1 MPSPFPQFT
10 RLYPE
15 ALKQV
20 AACLSNSKLPILE
33 EIALR
38 FCYALENK
46 TLDLKNGDER
56 LFLSDLLS
64 KTTSEMFAMIGT
76 MRNGALIP
84 AYHHTR
90 SILEL
95 YSALEHIYCV
105 PAKQERKLKKY
116 IEFKNV
122 AKYLHY
128 RKRKHLLTDGQIT
141 SQDFSDSCPISK
153 EEFDELQKCVPAW
166 IRIWKLRQ
174 QGPEVIQYW
183 HYPATIQGLFESSD
197 STKTFWTS
205 YESICHATHLSPLG
219 SGLTTGNL
227 LIGFPKSEN
236 GYDYKKINYPI
247 ICSIVAAR
255 AITNF
260 LHTTVTAGTI
270 EGVLKYGIND
280 LHN

>member
-1 MPSPFPQFT
+1 MPSPFPQFMT
-10 RLYPE
+10 LYPE
-15 ALKQV
+15 ALKQI
-20 AACLSNSKLPILE
+20 AACLSKSKLPILE
-33 EIALR
+33 DIALR

-56 LFLSDLLS
+56 HFLSDLLT
-64 KTTSEMFAMIGT
+64 KTTSEMFALIGA

-84 AYHHTR
+84 TYHHTR

-95 YSALEHIYCV
+95 YAALEHIYCV

-116 IEFKNV
+116 IEFKNL

-128 RKRKHLLTDGQIT
+128 SKRKQLLAARQIT
-141 SQDFSDSCPISK
+141 TQEFSESCPISQ

-166 IRIWKLRQ
+166 NRIWKLTHQ
-174 QGPEVIQYW
+174 DLEVIQYW
-183 HYPATIQGLFESSD
+183 HHPATIQGLFESSAI
-197 STKTFWTS
+197 TKTFWAS
-205 YESICHATHLSPLG
+205 YENICHATHLSPLG
-219 SGLTTGNL
+219 LGLTTGNL

-247 ICSIVAAR
+247 IYSIIAAL
-255 AITNF
+255 AITAF
-260 LHTTVTAGTI
+260 LQSTVTAGTI
-270 EGVLKYGIND
+270 EGVLKYGIDD